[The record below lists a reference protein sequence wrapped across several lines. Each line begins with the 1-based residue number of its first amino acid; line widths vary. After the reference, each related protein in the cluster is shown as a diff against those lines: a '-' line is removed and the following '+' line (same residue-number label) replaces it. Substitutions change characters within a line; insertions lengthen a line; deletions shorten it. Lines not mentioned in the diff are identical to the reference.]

1 MKVLI
6 CGKGGSGKSTVAVL
20 LAKSLKERGLRVL
33 LVDADE
39 SNVGLRRLLG
49 SSDAVSLLDSLGG
62 KKDLQ
67 QKMMK
72 AFPLGKPLEL
82 FSTRW
87 SVSNIPRDCLSQT
100 DGIQIMAIGKIQ
112 HFGEGCACPMGAL
125 AKAFLCNLDPT
136 FDEVAVIDAEAGIE
150 HFGRGLEAGCDM
162 ILAVVDPTY
171 ESILL
176 AQKIGEL
183 AKTAGKDLH
192 FIWNKVSPEVER
204 ILACHMNEDRV
215 LARIPQDLTIF
226 RESLEGRALTACLP
240 QIEQVSEFVM
250 QAMEQSR

>member
-1 MKVLI
+1 MKLLV

-20 LAKSLKERGLRVL
+20 LVKSLKNRGLRVL

-39 SNVGLRRLLG
+39 SNVGLGRLLG
-49 SSDAVSLLDSLGG
+49 SSDTSSLLDSLGG

-72 AFPLGKPLEL
+72 AFPMGKPLEL
-82 FSTRW
+82 FSKRW
-87 SVSNIPRDCLSQT
+87 SVADIPRGCLSQT
-100 DGIQIMAIGKIQ
+100 DGVQIMAIGKIQ

-125 AKAFLCNLDPT
+125 AKAFLCNLDPA
-136 FDEVAVIDAEAGIE
+136 FDEVVVIDAEAGIE
-150 HFGRGLEAGCDM
+150 HFGRGLETGCDM
-162 ILAVVDPTY
+162 ILAIVDPTH

-183 AKTAGKDLH
+183 AKTAGKDLY
-192 FIWNKVSPEVER
+192 FIWNKVSPEVEKVLSR
-204 ILACHMNEDRV
+204 YMNEDRV

-226 RESLEGRALTACLP
+226 VESLEGRPLTAGLF
-240 QIEQVSEFVM
+240 QIEQISDFIIQTIEH
-250 QAMEQSR
+250 AR